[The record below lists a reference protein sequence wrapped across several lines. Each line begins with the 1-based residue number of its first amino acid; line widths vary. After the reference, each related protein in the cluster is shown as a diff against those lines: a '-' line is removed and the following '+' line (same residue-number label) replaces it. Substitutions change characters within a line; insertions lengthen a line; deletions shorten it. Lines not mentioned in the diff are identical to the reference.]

1 MSKFMVG
8 DKVKVVGT
16 KAPASRQL
24 LGQTGI
30 VVRISQ
36 DYCNLDLEGDSQAGL
51 WDTDL
56 ELVKRGNLKITV
68 IVNKRDMGGGIIYYD
83 IVTVGGIKEF
93 RFYKNNDGWGVS
105 YNGKADRD
113 TLLLVCNILRG
124 LESGKD

>member
-30 VVRISQ
+30 VVRTSH
-36 DYCNLDLEGDSQAGL
+36 DYCNLDLEGDSLAGL
-51 WDTDL
+51 WNADL
-56 ELVKRGNLKITV
+56 ELVEKGNLKIPV
-68 IVNKRDMGGGIIYYD
+68 IVNKRDMGGGVIYYD

-93 RFYKNNDGWGVS
+93 IFYKNNDGWEVS
-105 YNGKADRD
+105 YNREADRD
-113 TLLLVCNILRG
+113 TLLLVCSILRG
-124 LESGKD
+124 LESGRS